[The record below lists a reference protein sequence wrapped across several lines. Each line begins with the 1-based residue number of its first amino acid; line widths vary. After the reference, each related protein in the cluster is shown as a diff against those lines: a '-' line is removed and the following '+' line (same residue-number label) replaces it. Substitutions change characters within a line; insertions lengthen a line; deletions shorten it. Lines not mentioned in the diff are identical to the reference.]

1 MKFLNTIF
9 VLVLIGG
16 TCVFAQSTNSKNQ
29 KVWRVSEAYVVLI
42 KERAKARGDLY
53 EAEQTRTS
61 ETPKVKTA
69 VLRLALL
76 NRELK
81 KLSRTDVRNAAKY
94 SAAYGDL
101 ILAKVQTEVELFEL
115 RLKYVPEYIAVKKKQ
130 IELESLNS
138 DLRQINKSF
147 R

>member
-9 VLVLIGG
+9 VLILIAG
-16 TCVFAQSTNSKNQ
+16 TCVFAQNTNSKNQ

-42 KERAKARGDLY
+42 KERAKAKGDLY
-53 EAEQTRTS
+53 EAEQTGTPK
-61 ETPKVKTA
+61 TPKVKTS
-69 VLRLALL
+69 VLRVALF
-76 NRELK
+76 NREIK
-81 KLSRTDVRNAAKY
+81 KLSRTNARNAAKF

-101 ILAKVQTEVELFEL
+101 ILAKIQTETELFEL
-115 RLKYVPEYIAVKKKQ
+115 RQKFTSEYIAVKKKRV
-130 IELESLNS
+130 ELHSLNS